1 MLHMPDFKNRDSDA
15 VSGSGE
21 YKRFLVIYDGAC
33 GICIASVGFLHR
45 IDYLKRY
52 SYMTLQEYSR
62 QTGSK
67 IPVEMLQ
74 ESIHVID
81 GKNGRTLPG
90 MEGISILLLNSPPAF
105 PIYLLVRLM
114 RLLSIADPMYA
125 WISASRY
132 FLSRYLVKH

>member
-1 MLHMPDFKNRDSDA
+1 MPDLQNRDFAA
-15 VSGSGE
+15 VSGSGGF
-21 YKRFLVIYDGAC
+21 KRFLVIYDGAC

-45 IDYLKRY
+45 IDYLKNY

-62 QTGSK
+62 QTGAK
-67 IPVEMLQ
+67 IPFEMLQ

-114 RLLSIADPMYA
+114 RLLAIADPLYA

-132 FLSRYLVKH
+132 VLSRYLGNH